1 MRKIEHQ
8 TFKDNRGSYTPLPLD
23 TLGINWDQCSISIN
37 DGRYTFRGM
46 HYQSNPPQEKYVK
59 VIRGSIVD
67 IGYDL
72 VNGKTYHEVINT
84 DEAVYLHDKYAHG
97 FLTLE
102 PDTIVAYLVKGDYS
116 PEAEHSIVWQSIPEV
131 KEIINMYTKHPIIS
145 EKDRKGK

>member
-1 MRKIEHQ
+1 MKKLEHK

-23 TLGINWDQCSISIN
+23 TLDIDWDQCSISVN

-46 HYQSNPPQEKYVK
+46 HYQTHPPQEKYIK
-59 VIRGSIVD
+59 VLRGSIVD

-72 VNGKTYHEVINT
+72 VNSRVHHEIVGP

-102 PDTIVAYLVKGDYS
+102 PDTIVAYLVKGEYS
-116 PEAEHSIVWQSIPEV
+116 PETEHSIIWKSIPEI
-131 KEIINMYTKHPIIS
+131 KEIINTYTKHPIIS
-145 EKDRKGK
+145 EKDENGK